1 MSQWITVWGQAHTDI
16 SRFYSGKRSQTV
28 RIVLT
33 IGAAGSGLRLRFGNH
48 AGNKPMHLSAV
59 TVKIGN
65 HPIQPILFSGK
76 SETTLCHKDDIYSDP
91 LPISIV
97 GRDDA
102 TISMAFDGYFSSGN
116 TPNEVIHLSK
126 KGNYAHCSQMPLAGK
141 NINELLFGLSPVLPA
156 LTSVEVL
163 TNEAPQVVVCIG
175 NSITQQGQ
183 WTNPLRNMLLNA
195 GHSVQI
201 VNKGIGGNR
210 LISDA
215 LPEVAMYGQSAIS
228 RFQRDVVDQP
238 GVTAVIIE
246 EGTNDLNMAK
256 NDVELAACDAA
267 HLAEAFS
274 QLATI
279 AKDAGLK
286 VYIATVT
293 PRGGTKNWS
302 EKRET
307 ERLKLNAWIR
317 SCSCIDGVL
326 DYDAVTRDSQDPG
339 ILAPACDS
347 GDHLH
352 PGPIGGLR
360 MAREAFHVLTNPL
373 D

>member
-1 MSQWITVWGQAHTDI
+1 MSEWITVWGQAHTDI
-16 SRFYSGKRSQTV
+16 SRFYAGKRSQTV
-28 RIVLT
+28 RIILT
-33 IGAAGSGLRLRFGNH
+33 IGAVGSGLRLRFGNY

-65 HPIQPILFSGK
+65 YPIQPVLFSGK
-76 SETTLCHKDDIYSDP
+76 PETTLCPKDDIYSDP
-91 LPISIV
+91 LLISITT
-97 GRDDA
+97 GDDA

-126 KGNYAHCSQMPLAGK
+126 KGNYAHCPQMPLAGK
-141 NINELLFGLSPVLPA
+141 TIKERIFGMSPVLPA

-183 WTNPLRNMLLNA
+183 WTNPLRDMLRNTSHPVL
-195 GHSVQI
+195 I
-201 VNKGIGGNR
+201 INKGIGGNR
-210 LISDA
+210 LLSDA
-215 LPEVAMYGQSAIS
+215 APGLSMYGQSATH
-228 RFQRDVVDQP
+228 RFQRDVLDQP
-238 GVTAVIIE
+238 GVAAVIIE

-302 EKRET
+302 EKRES
-307 ERLKLNAWIR
+307 ERLKLNNWIR
-317 SCSCIDGVL
+317 SCSCVDGVL
-326 DYDAVTRDSQDPG
+326 DYDAVTRDSQDPS

-360 MAREAFHVLTNPL
+360 MAKEAYRVLVRSK
-373 D
+373 